1 MNAETV
7 PLLAWSDQLATGLAD
22 VDSQHRQL
30 IGIINELGS
39 LRADGV
45 NGERLR
51 GLFDNLQSYALYHF
65 QTESDLMQ
73 SWPVNQ
79 ASKVAHLKAHQSFIK
94 FLEKARRL
102 IVTSP
107 TDVTD
112 HLLAF
117 LVKWLVDHISGVDAR
132 MAAEIKALRC
142 GVAPADMAKEPL
154 YDALIDTVS
163 DLYDNLSVRTFDM
176 LELNH
181 RLQCEIEQRQRIE
194 QELIVARDAAMASA
208 RVKSEF
214 IANMSHEIRTP
225 INGILG
231 MIELACDTA
240 LTTEQR
246 EYMEFARSSAEGLL
260 TIINDLLDFSKSEAR
275 KITLEHVPFNLR
287 QTLHSIAGPAALRA
301 RQKGLDLRLELDERL
316 PRFILGDMPR
326 LRQVIL
332 NLVGNALKFTK
343 HGGIDIRVTLEKN
356 TADGVLVLF
365 AIKDTGIGIAPDKHD
380 EIFEPFVQAETS
392 ISKSYGGTGLGLAIC
407 SMLVKLM
414 NGQIRVESVAGE
426 GSTFSFDG
434 WFGHVADEQVCCTVQ
449 TTELVRQTRQH
460 CAQHV
465 LLVEDNPVNQKFA
478 LTVLRKAGH
487 QTSLACNGNE
497 ALALVGVQHFD
508 VILMDIQMPGMD
520 GFAAARAIRRMG
532 IDTPII
538 AMTAHAM
545 ADMHEA
551 IRDSGMND
559 YLAKPV
565 DAKTLLDK
573 LDSPTV
579 DSIVVPIQ
587 ESVRCEMNNSVDA
600 PVVDFDRAMRAVDGD
615 TQHLKVLAQLVLEQ
629 IDVDMPTI
637 RQHVVCQDTMSLKN
651 MAHRLK
657 GSLGSIAAG
666 PAFAACQ
673 ALDESARDG
682 VSAKYTMALVALET
696 QADRLRPV
704 LRAIAAGQ
712 FTDA

>member
-1 MNAETV
+1 MNAEAV
-7 PLLAWSDQLATGLAD
+7 LILAWSDQLATGLAD

-30 IGIINELGS
+30 IGIINDLGS
-39 LRADGV
+39 LRADGA
-45 NGERLR
+45 NGEKLR
-51 GLFDNLQSYALYHF
+51 GVFDDLQSYTLYHF
-65 QTESDLMQ
+65 QTEADLMQ
-73 SWPVNQ
+73 SWPVNR
-79 ASKVAHLKAHQSFIK
+79 ASKLAHLKAHQSFIEY
-94 FLEKARRL
+94 LEKARGL
-102 IVTSP
+102 IATSP

-117 LVKWLVDHISGVDAR
+117 LVRWLVDHITGVDAR

-142 GVAPADMAKEPL
+142 GVGPADTEKEPL

-163 DLYDNLSVRTFDM
+163 DLYDNISVRTFDM
-176 LELNH
+176 LELNN

-260 TIINDLLDFSKSEAR
+260 TIITDLLDFSKNEAR
-275 KITLEHVPFNLR
+275 KITLDHVSFDLR
-287 QTLHSIAGPAALRA
+287 QALHNIAGPAALRA
-301 RQKGLDLRLELDERL
+301 RQKGLELRLEVDERL

-332 NLVGNALKFTK
+332 NLVGNALKFTE
-343 HGGIDIRVTLEKN
+343 HGGIDIKVTLEKN
-356 TADGVLVLF
+356 TTDGVLVLF
-365 AIKDTGIGIAPDKHD
+365 AIKDSGIGIASEKHD
-380 EIFEPFVQAETS
+380 EIFEPFMQADTS
-392 ISKSYGGTGLGLAIC
+392 ISRSYGGTGLGLTIC
-407 SMLVKLM
+407 AMLVKLM
-414 NGQIRVESVAGE
+414 DGQMRVESVAGE
-426 GSTFSFDG
+426 GSTFFFNA
-434 WFGHVADEQVCCTVQ
+434 WFGHVADEQVCCTAQ

-545 ADMHEA
+545 AGLHEA
-551 IRDSGMND
+551 ILDSGMND

-565 DAKTLLDK
+565 AAKTLLDK
-573 LDSPTV
+573 LDSPTP
-579 DSIVVPIQ
+579 DAIVIPIQ
-587 ESVRCEMNNSVDA
+587 NPVLREMSNGVDA
-600 PVVDFDRAMRAVDGD
+600 PVVDYDRAMRAVDGD
-615 TQHLKVLAQLVLEQ
+615 TQHLKVLAQMVLEQ
-629 IDVDMPTI
+629 LDGDIPVI
-637 RQHVVCQDTMSLKN
+637 RRHVVCQDTVPLKN

-673 ALDESARDG
+673 ALDGFARDG
-682 VSAKYTMALVALET
+682 VSAKYTMALAALEEQT
-696 QADRLRPV
+696 DRLRPV